1 MSGTQKSRRMIRP
14 ASAYACRHSAA
25 GSAWNRARDLFT
37 VTVSAASSRLPED
50 DGMTRSSSRSCTTS
64 RVPSPLTSNQSISR
78 AISVTSRLRRS

>member
-50 DGMTRSSSRSCTTS
+50 DMTRSSSRSCTTS